1 MSLQFR
7 IADQVLKV
15 DDASE
20 ATVAVVRKYD
30 AFLNLLCAD
39 RYAFQRDAVREAL
52 RFLVSD
58 KYPDLERLARENW
71 DRREAIRQRHESVD
85 AYLARMPLR
94 DRKSASLDLATGTG
108 KSFVMYALAAIAL
121 AEGLAERVLVL
132 CPSLTIEDGLLEKF
146 TTLAGNSELSE
157 IMKELGAAAAIPGIK
172 RGNET
177 IEPGDICIENIH
189 AVYARNYP
197 EKNVKLAFTTLKNQM
212 GESYQLC
219 AKGIYHSGYPVPMPV
234 SSCREYCIDVRK
246 NPDGT
251 VGCNYLKWLN
261 ENLTTNEQAMNFF
274 DKIPVEHEK
283 MNLEDG
289 ERSRFPMSDQ
299 DSQETKVRRLD
310 KLENEPF
317 EKQLDKFH
325 GKEKKAEK
333 SEETPDEAI
342 EALLKDARE
351 AFDDDDLDTLE
362 QLLREAMGE

>member
-1 MSLQFR
+1 MKKLTGSDIIALIKSSMKDDTLKGELKALASTDFDNDDILVKFFFRAFPEGFRSSGFHNADSDSLTAFAGAMFNIKKEISNYGLRKAHNLLQNVR
-7 IADQVLKV
+7 
-15 DDASE
+15 DASDQAVAMDNEVNE
-20 ATVAVVRKYD
+20 AVPTGDASSQIKAAQLVNFLSKYVD
-30 AFLNLLCAD
+30 GHPN
-39 RYAFQRDAVREAL
+39 REAL
-52 RFLVSD
+52 AGAVED
-58 KYPDLERLARENW
+58 INAGRLK
-71 DRREAIRQRHESVD
+71 EAS
-85 AYLARMPLR
+85 
-94 DRKSASLDLATGTG
+94 
-108 KSFVMYALAAIAL
+108 
-121 AEGLAERVLVL
+121 
-132 CPSLTIEDGLLEKF
+132 
-146 TTLAGNSELSE
+146 
-157 IMKELGAAAAIPGIK
+157 
-172 RGNET
+172 
-177 IEPGDICIENIH
+177 ENIH

-333 SEETPDEAI
+333 LEETPDEAI
-342 EALLKDARE
+342 ESLLKDARE
-351 AFDDDDLDTLE
+351 AFDEDDLDTLE